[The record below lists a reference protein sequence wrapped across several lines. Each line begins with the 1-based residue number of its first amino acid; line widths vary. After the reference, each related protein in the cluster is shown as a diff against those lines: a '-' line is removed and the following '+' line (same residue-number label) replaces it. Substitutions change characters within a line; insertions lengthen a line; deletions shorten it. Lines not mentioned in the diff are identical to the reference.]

1 MKRRRLWT
9 GLAAAAMVSG
19 VVTGWVHLSEGDST
33 TASTTKAKPAAA
45 AAAAAETASK
55 VGALLQAGIKQGEIS
70 DFAGATK
77 TFQQVL
83 ALDPGN
89 KLAWYNLGVIAQHDD
104 NAAAAR
110 TAYDNSLKTDPGF
123 ESALY
128 NKAIL
133 LGSSDTDQAIAI
145 LQRIVAADPKAATA
159 YLQLGQDQLKKSQDS
174 EAKDAFG
181 RAVRTDP
188 SLQELVPERFRDS
201 ASAAPIQPRNRTQIP
216 AQTPTPTPTATQAG
230 TSR

>member
-1 MKRRRLWT
+1 MDRARRGSHGQRCGDRLGSPVRG
-9 GLAAAAMVSG
+9 GLHDHVHDEIQARSARGCRSRNRLE
-19 VVTGWVHLSEGDST
+19 GWG
-33 TASTTKAKPAAA
+33 TAPSRH
-45 AAAAAETASK
+45 
-55 VGALLQAGIKQGEIS
+55 QAGEIS

-77 TFQQVL
+77 TFEQVL

-104 NAAAAR
+104 NTDAAR
-110 TAYDNSLKTDPGF
+110 TAYDNSLKTDPAF

-145 LQRIVAADPKAATA
+145 LQRIVAANPKAATA
-159 YLQLGQDQLKKSQDS
+159 YLQLGQDQLKKGQDS

-201 ASAAPIQPRNRTQIP
+201 VSAATTQPRNRTQTP
-216 AQTPTPTPTATQAG
+216 TPTPTPTPTATQAG